1 MEIMGMKSKRF
12 LPIVLILFSLSCNFV
27 TRGLNLVPT
36 ETPVP
41 PTATLTLTPTQTPL
55 PTATPFPHPVY
66 IPPECKDRPL
76 ATLPAATTVAEP
88 TPDIGQDPPIS
99 KNEQRKVFD
108 QLTKTIEKVYLYP
121 DFNGL
126 DWKAT
131 VAKYRAKIDAG
142 LETEAFYTEMYNL
155 VTELG
160 DDHSQF
166 ESPAIVAASDAE
178 LAGKVDYVGIG
189 TLVEP
194 FIEKGHFTIISVFPN
209 SAASH
214 SGLKAHDSVIAVDGI
229 PLIEDGKPH
238 SLRMR
243 GPECSVARVTVQS
256 PGEEPRDVILMRF
269 KVTSPLPVEAR
280 LVSTNDGSRIGYI
293 FLPSFFDETL
303 PDQVDK
309 ALKDFGDL
317 DGLIIDNR
325 MNTGGAST
333 VVEPILSHFASGTL
347 GQFVS
352 RAGKRP
358 FTIDAD
364 PINNSQKVPMVVLVG
379 EGTVS
384 FGEIFSGILQDQGRA
399 KIVGQTTLGNVETL
413 SGYDFDDGSRA
424 WIARER
430 FDPAHTHANW
440 EKDGIIP
447 DAVAFA
453 DWDTFS
459 FETDPGVA
467 AAVKLLGHQ

>member
-1 MEIMGMKSKRF
+1 MNIKRL
-12 LPIVLILFSLSCNFV
+12 LPIVLILFSIACNLV
-27 TRGLNLVPT
+27 SRGLSLVPT
-36 ETPVP
+36 ETPI
-41 PTATLTLTPTQTPL
+41 PTASATLTPTQTPP
-55 PTATPFPHPVY
+55 PTATPYPAPVY
-66 IPPECKDRPL
+66 IPPECKNQPL

-88 TPDIGQDPPIS
+88 TPDMETNAPIS
-99 KNEQRKVFD
+99 KAEQLKVFE

-142 LETEAFYTEMYNL
+142 LDTEPFYTEMFNL

-166 ESPAIVAASDAE
+166 ESPAIVAAMDAE

-194 FIEKGHFTIISVFPN
+194 YLDKGHFTIISVFPN

-214 SGLKAHDSVIAVDGI
+214 SGLKPHDSVLAVDGI
-229 PLIEDGKPH
+229 PLIEGKVPH
-238 SLRMR
+238 SIRMR
-243 GPECSVARVTVQS
+243 GPECSVVRVTVQS
-256 PGEEPRDVILMRF
+256 PGQAPRDIIMMRY
-269 KVTSPLPVEAR
+269 KVTSPLTIEAR
-280 LVSTNDGSRIGYI
+280 LVTTTDGSRIGYI
-293 FLPSFFDETL
+293 FLPSFFDETI
-303 PDQVDK
+303 PGQVEK
-309 ALKDFGDL
+309 ALKDFGNL

-325 MNTGGAST
+325 MNGGGAST
-333 VVEPILSHFASGTL
+333 VVEPILSHFVSGAL
-347 GQFVS
+347 GQFIS
-352 RAGKRP
+352 RDGKRS
-358 FTIDAD
+358 FTLKAD
-364 PINNSQKVPMVVLVG
+364 PINNSLKVPLVILVG
-379 EGTVS
+379 EETVS

-413 SGYDFDDGSRA
+413 SGYYFDDGSRA

-430 FDPAHTHANW
+430 FDPARSHANW

-447 DAVAFA
+447 DSVAFA

-459 FETDPGVA
+459 FENDPAVA
-467 AAVKLLGHQ
+467 DAVKLLGHK

>member
-1 MEIMGMKSKRF
+1 MNNKRF
-12 LPIVLILFSLSCNFV
+12 LLIAIILFSLACNFV

-41 PTATLTLTPTQTPL
+41 PTATLTLTPTQTPP
-55 PTATPFPHPVY
+55 PTETPFPQPVY

-88 TPDIGQDPPIS
+88 TPDIEQDPPIS
-99 KNEQRKVFD
+99 QAKQRKVFN
-108 QLTKTIEKVYLYP
+108 QLTEAIERDYLYP

-126 DWKAT
+126 DWPAT

-142 LETEAFYTEMYNL
+142 LETEAFYTEMFNL

-166 ESPAIVAASDAE
+166 ESPAIVAATDAE

-214 SGLKAHDSVIAVDGI
+214 SGLKSHDSVIAVDGI

-256 PGEEPRDVILMRF
+256 PGQAPRDVIIMRY

-280 LVSTNDGSRIGYI
+280 LVPTTDGSRIGYI

-303 PDQVDK
+303 PGQVEK
-309 ALKDFGDL
+309 ALKDFGNL

-325 MNTGGAST
+325 MNTGGASS

-352 RAGKRP
+352 RSEKRP
-358 FTIDAD
+358 FIIDAD
-364 PINNSQKVPMVVLVG
+364 PINNSQTVPMVVLVG

-413 SGYDFDDGSRA
+413 SGYDFADGSRA

-430 FDPAHTHANW
+430 FDPANSHANW

-447 DAVAFA
+447 DVVAFA
-453 DWDTFS
+453 DWDTFN
-459 FETDPGVA
+459 FDTDPGVA